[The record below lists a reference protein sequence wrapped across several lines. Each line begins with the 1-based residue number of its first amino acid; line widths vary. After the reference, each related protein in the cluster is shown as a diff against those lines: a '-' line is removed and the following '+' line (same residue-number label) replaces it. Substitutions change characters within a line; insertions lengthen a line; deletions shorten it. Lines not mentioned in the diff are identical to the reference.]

1 MPRPRIYIVEDD
13 DDIRE
18 MLLYVL
24 SDDYDAQGFASAPEF
39 DRALNLALPEL
50 LLLDIMLPGESGLQ
64 VLSRLRS
71 DRRTANLY
79 VILLTAKGS
88 EYDRV
93 KGLNLG
99 ADDYVAKP
107 FSVLELTARIKA
119 ALRRLPQATGKQPEN
134 PDGELCLGAVTV
146 FPDRRRVMVEGEPV
160 TLTFKEFELLTY
172 LLRHPGLVI
181 SRDRLMREIWGFD
194 FEGESRTVDMHIR
207 TLRKKLGAGADVI
220 QTVRGAGYRADAD
233 Q

>member
-1 MPRPRIYIVEDD
+1 MPQPRVYIVEDD

-24 SDDYDAQGFASAPEF
+24 SDDYDAQGFTSASEL
-39 DRALNLALPEL
+39 DRALATALPDL

-64 VLSRLRS
+64 ALSRLRS

-79 VILLTAKGS
+79 VILLTAKSS

-93 KGLNLG
+93 RGLNLG

-119 ALRRLPQATGKQPEN
+119 ALRRLPEIASQQPNNN
-134 PDGELCLGAVTV
+134 PDDELTLGAITV
-146 FPDRRRVMVEGEPV
+146 FPDRRRVTVAGEAV
-160 TLTFKEFELLTY
+160 TLTYKEFEVLTY

-181 SRDRLMREIWGFD
+181 SRDRLMREVWGFD

-207 TLRKKLGAGADVI
+207 TLRKKLGAAADLI
-220 QTVRGAGYRADAD
+220 QTVRGAGYRADL
-233 Q
+233 